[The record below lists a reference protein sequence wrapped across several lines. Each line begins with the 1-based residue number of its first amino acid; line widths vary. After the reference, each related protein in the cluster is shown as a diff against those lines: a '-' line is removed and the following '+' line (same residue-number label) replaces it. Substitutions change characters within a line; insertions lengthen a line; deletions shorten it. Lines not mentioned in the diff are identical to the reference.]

1 LKKLK
6 WHPAIEIK
14 GKLGNV
20 FLGKSIALGV
30 TSSVSLYKSVDLAR
44 ELIRLGADVYVVMSP
59 EATKYVTPRLFEWA
73 TGNDVFVD
81 FAGEVGHIALAEIC
95 DAFVIAP
102 ATANTIAKIAQGV
115 SDTSV
120 AVLAQSFLG
129 LKKPM
134 VIVPAAHYSLLTSP
148 PVSEAIKKLEKLDV
162 TIVPPVIEERRAK
175 YPPLEE
181 IVAAVETTILRGK
194 DLKGLKF
201 LITAGP
207 TREPLD
213 NVRFLTNS
221 SSGKMGLAIAREAY
235 FRGAEVTL
243 VHGPL
248 AVPTP
253 YYMKSISVKTTQ
265 EMLNAVLAELNSEA
279 YDAVVLAAA
288 PVDFRF
294 ADVAEGKISSEVD
307 RLSVVMV
314 PTPKISLEIRKIF
327 KGLVVGFAAEFA
339 EGRFDDLVLKAKE
352 KLAKRGFNIV
362 VANDISKPDIG
373 FASEYNEV
381 VVLTDKGESVV
392 VSKARK
398 AEVARVILDQILKYL
413 KTKEE

>member
-1 LKKLK
+1 
-6 WHPAIEIK
+6 
-14 GKLGNV
+14 
-20 FLGKSIALGV
+20 
-30 TSSVSLYKSVDLAR
+30 
-44 ELIRLGADVYVVMSP
+44 
-59 EATKYVTPRLFEWA
+59 
-73 TGNDVFVD
+73 
-81 FAGEVGHIALAEIC
+81 
-95 DAFVIAP
+95 
-102 ATANTIAKIAQGV
+102 
-115 SDTSV
+115 
-120 AVLAQSFLG
+120 
-129 LKKPM
+129 
-134 VIVPAAHYSLLTSP
+134 
-148 PVSEAIKKLEKLDV
+148 
-162 TIVPPVIEERRAK
+162 
-175 YPPLEE
+175 
-181 IVAAVETTILRGK
+181 
-194 DLKGLKF
+194 
-201 LITAGP
+201 
-207 TREPLD
+207 
-213 NVRFLTNS
+213 
-221 SSGKMGLAIAREAY
+221 
-235 FRGAEVTL
+235 
-243 VHGPL
+243 
-248 AVPTP
+248 
-253 YYMKSISVKTTQ
+253 
-265 EMLNAVLAELNSEA
+265 
-279 YDAVVLAAA
+279 AA